1 MKLAAIIKALLIWL
15 AIVLLWR
22 DLYSAFVLSEMLALA
37 VGLAIGFLL
46 DVGWNVNK
54 RQYGLDF
61 FEHYHWGLVMQLAA
75 IYALPLFG
83 IPAFL
88 SFLLFAVGLYLIIV
102 EMVYQK
108 HQFATGSNHE
118 LPSDLVGV
126 PIGLAVLYLT
136 GYFYFI

>member
-1 MKLAAIIKALLIWL
+1 MKLAAIIKALLLWL

-22 DLYSAFVLSEMLALA
+22 GLYSAFVLSEMIALV
-37 VGLAIGFLL
+37 VGLVIGFLF
-46 DVGWNVNK
+46 DAAWNVNK

-75 IYALPLFG
+75 IYVLPLFG
-83 IPAFL
+83 IPIFL

-108 HQFATGSNHE
+108 HPFATGSNHE
-118 LPSDLVGV
+118 LQSDLVGIL
-126 PIGLAVLYLT
+126 IGLVVFYLA